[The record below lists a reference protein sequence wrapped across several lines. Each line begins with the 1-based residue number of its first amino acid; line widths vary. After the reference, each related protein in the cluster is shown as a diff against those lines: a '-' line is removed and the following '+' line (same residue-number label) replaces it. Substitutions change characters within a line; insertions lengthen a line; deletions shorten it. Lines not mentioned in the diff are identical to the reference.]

1 VRIAFDPDKRDL
13 TLRDRKLDFADAPE
27 VFRGKHQTVSDD
39 RKDYGEKRYITIGR
53 LEGRMVVTVWTPRP
67 RARHIISMRK
77 ANPDE
82 QKAYKYELY

>member
-1 VRIAFDPDKRDL
+1 MRSKFDPDKRDL
-13 TLRDRKLDFADAPE
+13 TLRKRGLDFANAPK

-39 RKDYGEKRYITIGR
+39 RFDYGEKRFITIGR
-53 LEGRMVVTVWTPRP
+53 LEGRMVVLVWTPRP
-67 RARHIISMRK
+67 GARHIISMRK